1 MSTKDAVIEMIRRL
15 PEDATVDDI
24 MYELYVRKKVLSS
37 LDDLD
42 DGKGIPH
49 EEVQKEFAR
58 WLE

>member
-1 MSTKDAVIEMIRRL
+1 MIRRL

-24 MYELYVRKKVLSS
+24 MYELYVRKKITAS
-37 LDDLD
+37 LEELD
-42 DGKGIPH
+42 KGKSVPH

>member
-1 MSTKDAVIEMIRRL
+1 MSTRDSVIEMIRRL

-24 MYELYVRKKVLSS
+24 MYELYVRKKITAS
-37 LDDLD
+37 LEELD
-42 DGKGIPH
+42 KGKSVPH